1 MVCVLLSHLIYNCF
15 LEIMSDLITR
25 VLLVEDEE
33 DAREILEF
41 YLDTIFDEVE
51 IACDGQEGLD
61 LYTKSY
67 EENKAFDL
75 VLTDIKMP
83 NKDGLSMIDDITAL
97 NENQKFIIVSAYKDE
112 EYLFRSIGLNV
123 ISYFVKPLEV
133 KNIME
138 MLKKVKTKVLE
149 DKSKQEV
156 QVELIN
162 LNETYSFN
170 TKTNLLYKGEELINL
185 SKKETLLI
193 QALITNIKE
202 IKTKEFLK
210 EFIWNDDKTSDATM
224 RTVIK
229 RVKDKV
235 VDDDFIVSKKGL
247 GYIIE

>member
-1 MVCVLLSHLIYNCF
+1 
-15 LEIMSDLITR
+15 MSDLITR

-51 IACDGQEGLD
+51 IACDGQEGLE

-67 EENKAFDL
+67 EENRAFDL

-97 NENQKFIIVSAYKDE
+97 NEDQKFIIVSAYKDE

-235 VDDDFIVSKKGL
+235 SDDDFIVSKKGL
-247 GYIIE
+247 GYIVE

>member
-1 MVCVLLSHLIYNCF
+1 
-15 LEIMSDLITR
+15 MSEVITR

-41 YLDTIFDEVE
+41 YLDTIFDEVQ
-51 IACDGQEGLD
+51 IACDGEQGLE
-61 LYTKSY
+61 LYKKY
-67 EENKAFDL
+67 HDENKTFDL

-83 NKDGLSMIDDITAL
+83 NKDGLTMVDDITEL
-97 NENQKFIIVSAYKDE
+97 NEDQKFIIVSAHKDE

-133 KNIME
+133 KTVME

-149 DKSKQEV
+149 DKSSKQEV
-156 QVELIN
+156 LDEVIN
-162 LNETYSFN
+162 LNDTYSFN
-170 TKTNLLYKGEELINL
+170 TKTNLLYKGNDLINL
-185 SKKETLLI
+185 SKKEVLLL

-202 IKTKEFLK
+202 IKTKEYLK
-210 EFIWNDDKTSDATM
+210 EFIWDDANTSDATM

-235 VDDDFIVSKKGL
+235 SDDDFIVSKKGL

>member
-1 MVCVLLSHLIYNCF
+1 MN
-15 LEIMSDLITR
+15 DLITR

-33 DAREILEF
+33 DAREILSF

-51 IACDGQEGLD
+51 IAEDGQIGFDKYKNSL
-61 LYTKSY
+61 

-83 NKDGLSMIDDITAL
+83 NKDGLSMIEDITAL
-97 NENQKFIIVSAYKDE
+97 NDNQKFIIVSAFKDE
-112 EYLFRSIGLNV
+112 EYLFKSIGLNV

-138 MLKKVKTKVLE
+138 ILKKVKTKVLE
-149 DKSKQEV
+149 DKSKVE
-156 QVELIN
+156 VELEVIN
-162 LNETYSFN
+162 LNKTYSFN
-170 TKTNLLYKGEELINL
+170 TKTNLLYKGENLISL
-185 SKKETLLI
+185 SKKEILLL
-193 QALITNIKE
+193 QALTSNIKE

-210 EFIWNDDKTSDATM
+210 EFIWSDVKTSDATM

-235 VDDDFIVSKKGL
+235 HDDDFIVSKKGL

>member
-1 MVCVLLSHLIYNCF
+1 MN
-15 LEIMSDLITR
+15 DLITR

-33 DAREILEF
+33 DAREILSF

-51 IACDGQEGLD
+51 IACDGKEGLE
-61 LYTKSY
+61 LYEKAY
-67 EENKAFDL
+67 EQNKAFDL
-75 VLTDIKMP
+75 VLTDIQMP
-83 NKDGLSMIDDITAL
+83 NKDGLTMIEDITSI

-112 EYLFRSIGLNV
+112 EYLFKSISLNV

-156 QVELIN
+156 QEELIS
-162 LNETYSFN
+162 LNETYQYN
-170 TKTNLLYKGEELINL
+170 TKTNLLYKSDELINL
-185 SKKETLLI
+185 SKKETLLL
-193 QALITNIKE
+193 QALTKDIKE

-235 VDDDFIVSKKGL
+235 SDDDFIVSKKGL
-247 GYIIE
+247 GYIVE

>member
-1 MVCVLLSHLIYNCF
+1 
-15 LEIMSDLITR
+15 MSDLITR

-51 IACDGQEGLD
+51 IACDGQEGLE

-67 EENKAFDL
+67 EENRAFDL

-162 LNETYSFN
+162 LNETYSYN

-235 VDDDFIVSKKGL
+235 ADDDFIVSKKGL
-247 GYIIE
+247 GYIVE